1 MPVADIGAPP
11 ASPFPASDISTPQ
24 SHPPSIASQLETVD
38 TVSAREEIS
47 PLTREINRVLDRIQ
61 ELQNA
66 KDQQGKDTNS
76 HLRKIERELRDLSAF
91 IRGRPDT
98 TSRRDVASGKTPS
111 VSRAPSERVGYL
123 SPPPLRP
130 ESPASFISSVSFL
143 SSHYSD
149 DLSESDVSPSPKS
162 SPSTVTAESPPP
174 SEPPGP
180 PGPSEPPRRSPS
192 SSETTSTA
200 RPLPDLS
207 QLRDMLTALQQQH
220 AKMMN
225 DQKETKDLVQ
235 KFMDQCP
242 PHRPPSRP
250 DRDEARR
257 TVEDLLGR
265 ILNALG
271 LPAERERPPSRA
283 PTPESEGSTA
293 EKLADE
299 VLTGKWRQLNRS
311 PIVEPQP
318 LRPSSELNLEDWESY
333 LDSEEQGVP
342 PPTLIDLPPPV
353 SFVQVPT
360 ATTIRARSVSP
371 TSTIE
376 ETVAGEPPHPR
387 RRRSPER
394 EREEREREEREWEE
408 GTSSSGPPRH
418 SLRTP
423 RVGESDP
430 GLDFLNLVK
439 DHRRARRGGD
449 GTFIPGDQAVSNALA
464 CHNCPISYGISQ
476 PQPPTRVPTAPADLG
491 AERPRPG
498 TWTWYGPPLEKPLPT
513 GPPAPVRTPYD

>member
-1 MPVADIGAPP
+1 
-11 ASPFPASDISTPQ
+11 
-24 SHPPSIASQLETVD
+24 
-38 TVSAREEIS
+38 
-47 PLTREINRVLDRIQ
+47 
-61 ELQNA
+61 
-66 KDQQGKDTNS
+66 
-76 HLRKIERELRDLSAF
+76 
-91 IRGRPDT
+91 
-98 TSRRDVASGKTPS
+98 
-111 VSRAPSERVGYL
+111 
-123 SPPPLRP
+123 
-130 ESPASFISSVSFL
+130 
-143 SSHYSD
+143 
-149 DLSESDVSPSPKS
+149 
-162 SPSTVTAESPPP
+162 
-174 SEPPGP
+174 
-180 PGPSEPPRRSPS
+180 
-192 SSETTSTA
+192 
-200 RPLPDLS
+200 
-207 QLRDMLTALQQQH
+207 
-220 AKMMN
+220 MMN

-235 KFMDQCP
+235 KLVDQCP

-283 PTPESEGSTA
+283 PTPESEGSSA

-299 VLTGKWRQLNRS
+299 VLAGKWRQLNRS

-360 ATTIRARSVSP
+360 AATTRARSVSP
-371 TSTIE
+371 ASTIE
-376 ETVAGEPPHPR
+376 ETVAGEPQRPSR
-387 RRRSPER
+387 RPSPER

-449 GTFIPGDQAVSNALA
+449 GTFIPGDQAVSKAFA
-464 CHNCPISYGISQ
+464 CHMCPISYSFMDFLDQ
-476 PQPPTRVPTAPADLG
+476 SRQHVFQRLLQTLG
-491 AERPRPG
+491 PSVRDQALGPG
-498 TWTWYGPPLEKPLPT
+498 TANLRRSRCRQGPQLPYVLLLT
-513 GPPAPVRTPYD
+513 DQNPFLCSFSSGGTAG